1 MTSAGDVRAVVSS
14 RGPAALLLLMV
25 LYASLS
31 VAQVPSEGARA
42 LMMRRFHTDLPFP
55 VWALLQPAPAMYS
68 YGNVARF
75 EPAGGAAMQQAI
87 NHHPYRVFGDGVGW
101 WAPVAPEGRMV
112 LTSTFRGTTLVTE
125 LVVTQRDGR
134 SYVGR

>member
-1 MTSAGDVRAVVSS
+1 
-14 RGPAALLLLMV
+14 MV

-75 EPAGGAAMQQAI
+75 EPAGGAAVQQQTI
-87 NHHPYRVFGDGVGW
+87 NHHSYRVFGDGAAW
-101 WAPVAPEGRMV
+101 WAVGAPEGRMV
-112 LTSTFRGTTLVTE
+112 LTSTFRGTTVVTE
-125 LVVTQRDGR
+125 LVVTQAGGR
-134 SYVGR
+134 AYVQR